1 MSTQGNEQMRP
12 QPSILCVLMCVGV
25 GWGGETSEESQE
37 GLELSWID
45 QH

>member
-1 MSTQGNEQMRP
+1 MSTHGNEQMRP
-12 QPSILCVLMCVGV
+12 QPGILCVLMCAG
-25 GWGGETSEESQE
+25 GGGETSEESQE